1 MTELPP
7 LQQQSDVLCAAHSV
21 VTDRFDEQLQEL
33 SLAQLHALKTR
44 VIARERQ
51 LLTTRPPDDLFCSAQ
66 PTTQPGTVPTRSQ
79 GTLTLVEYARLRE
92 ELTALDEIV
101 STRTTA
107 DLVAT
112 IRKHPD
118 EHHIPGRRRGKNPL
132 PATIRHVAGMLKLTG
147 ACVDRR
153 LTAAAALWPKQQ
165 YRRTKLHVPRLAAAL
180 SRGEI
185 PLTTAM
191 IAHDKLNEIR
201 QSVRRAGG
209 DAQLADDLV
218 AHSEQK
224 LLPQAQHNNPHVFG
238 KYAKGHSD
246 GIRHELIG
254 PRQVLTEDQVRHEKG
269 LFYHRP
275 IGDKLH
281 CLQLVVDDGQLL
293 QLEAFREFG
302 TSLNSSVAT
311 LRATAHAAE
320 NPRGEDALLH
330 PADPSAGDDVENNPR
345 ITPEDIDLGIAQL
358 FDGQTRAERWLNTV
372 FDFLSSGLLL
382 HKTYDPG
389 AGPEQQVRR
398 GKALYRAAEY
408 SETVADI
415 LALSQPDDGAV
426 NGVGGSDPPDDPLKS
441 LVPPGYQLLR
451 PNLDVMVELTL
462 RDLVGLSP
470 GDDPA
475 TGSRATGPELTAI
488 IEYLKTQDRGARSP
502 SGTPGDVAVDLGIAR
517 QLACDQ
523 RIIPVVLG
531 TASQPLNVGR
541 ARRSFTAGIRR
552 ALLIRD
558 RGCVVPTCTV
568 PGVWCVPHHV
578 VPWSQ
583 GGSSALENAAL
594 VCRHHH
600 AAIHDGLISV
610 RLEPDGLPSC
620 SLSADSQDT
629 DAWYRNSYWQR

>member
-1 MTELPP
+1 MTDIPP
-7 LQQQSDVLCAAHSV
+7 LQQQSDALREAHNV
-21 VTDRFDEQLQEL
+21 VADRFDEQLQEL

-51 LLTTRPPDDLFCSAQ
+51 RLTTRPPDDLFSSGPPAAH
-66 PTTQPGTVPTRSQ
+66 GTVPTSSQ
-79 GTLTLVEYARLRE
+79 GTLTLMEYARLRE

-132 PATIRHVAGMLKLTG
+132 PATIRHVAGILKLTG

-165 YRRTKLHVPRLAAAL
+165 YRRTKLHVTKLAAAL

-224 LLPQAQHNNPHVFG
+224 LLSQAKHNNPYVFG

-246 GIRHELIG
+246 AIRHELIG
-254 PRQVLTEDQVRHEKG
+254 PRQSLTDDQVRHEKG

-302 TSLNSSVAT
+302 TNLNSSVAT
-311 LRATAHAAE
+311 LRATAHAAQ
-320 NPRGEDALLH
+320 NPRSADALLQ
-330 PADPSAGDDVENNPR
+330 PEDPRAGDDVENNPR
-345 ITPEDIDLGIAQL
+345 ITPEDLDLGIAQL

-389 AGPEQQVRR
+389 ASPEQQARR
-398 GKALYRAAEY
+398 DTALERAAEY

-415 LALSQPDDGAV
+415 LALGQPDDDAG
-426 NGVGGSDPPDDPLKS
+426 NSDGGNDPPDDPLRDF
-441 LVPPGYQLLR
+441 VPPG
-451 PNLDVMVELTL
+451 
-462 RDLVGLSP
+462 S
-470 GDDPA
+470 A
-475 TGSRATGPELTAI
+475 T
-488 IEYLKTQDRGARSP
+488 
-502 SGTPGDVAVDLGIAR
+502 
-517 QLACDQ
+517 
-523 RIIPVVLG
+523 
-531 TASQPLNVGR
+531 
-541 ARRSFTAGIRR
+541 
-552 ALLIRD
+552 
-558 RGCVVPTCTV
+558 
-568 PGVWCVPHHV
+568 
-578 VPWSQ
+578 
-583 GGSSALENAAL
+583 SAK
-594 VCRHHH
+594 
-600 AAIHDGLISV
+600 S
-610 RLEPDGLPSC
+610 
-620 SLSADSQDT
+620 
-629 DAWYRNSYWQR
+629 